1 MNQNIIP
8 KKNTIIVG
16 FSGGPD
22 SVYLLEKLL
31 DIQITEDLTII
42 AAHLDHEWR
51 TDSSKDVV
59 WCKNYCEQK
68 NIKFI
73 TKKIS
78 ELAIDDPKTGSK
90 EASARIYRQFF
101 LESLAQQ
108 HPNSLIALGHHR
120 DDQIETFFIRLARGT
135 TAAGLG
141 CMKPQDGIYI
151 RPLLEISKEEI
162 LSFLEKKKIDF
173 LTDPT
178 NQDTAMLRNHIRAK
192 LIPQL
197 QDIDSRF
204 INNIEKTIFHLQDS
218 YDAFKSVAEKMISEI
233 TEDNC
238 ILTKQFLTFPDSVK
252 DEALSKILIKQQ
264 CQITQSNR
272 LFKEIIRFL
281 EHGTQK
287 KHLVHPSCEII
298 KIKDRF
304 TISNPLLTEL

>member
-8 KKNTIIVG
+8 KQTTIIVG
-16 FSGGPD
+16 FSGGSD
-22 SVYLLEKLL
+22 SAYLLEKLF
-31 DIQITEDLTII
+31 DIQSDYDLTII

-51 TDSSKDVV
+51 ANSSEDVA

-68 NIKFI
+68 KIKFI

-78 ELAIDDPKTGSK
+78 ELAIPEPKTGSI
-90 EASARIYRQFF
+90 EASARIYRRFF
-101 LESLAQQ
+101 LESIAQQ

-162 LSFLEKKKIDF
+162 LSFLEEQNIGF

-178 NQDTAMLRNHIRAK
+178 NKDTTMLRNHIRAK

-197 QDIDSRF
+197 QTIDSRF
-204 INNIEKTIFHLQDS
+204 IKNIEKTIFHLQDS
-218 YDAFKSVAEKMISEI
+218 YDAFESVTEKMVNEIS
-233 TEDNC
+233 TENL
-238 ILTKQFLTFPDSVK
+238 ISTEQFLAFSDSIK
-252 DEALSKILIKQQ
+252 DEILSKLLIKQQ
-264 CQITQSNR
+264 CQITQSSR

-281 EHGTQK
+281 DCGTQK
-287 KHLVHPSCEII
+287 KHLVHPSCEVT
-298 KIKDRF
+298 KIKDQF